1 MQHVTRPSS
10 RDVLEHNIGHF
21 KSCHKSEASF
31 YLKSQLFLST
41 GQTCTGGWR
50 LFPTPPTQKEKK
62 KKWYMRTGVR
72 MHTKWYYSMW
82 FCAFHTHPQ
91 ILMFIHFFACMSDC
105 PQVQCVEQYIA
116 QQADELTLEPTEIIN
131 VLRKTN
137 EGKNVEGNPEEKV
150 IFLCGRLS
158 RRWAGL
164 EI

>member
-1 MQHVTRPSS
+1 
-10 RDVLEHNIGHF
+10 
-21 KSCHKSEASF
+21 
-31 YLKSQLFLST
+31 
-41 GQTCTGGWR
+41 
-50 LFPTPPTQKEKK
+50 
-62 KKWYMRTGVR
+62 
-72 MHTKWYYSMW
+72 
-82 FCAFHTHPQ
+82 
-91 ILMFIHFFACMSDC
+91 MSDC